1 MPELPEVETVRR
13 DLCASVCGARVTRV
27 SVLCEPMLV
36 GCDRER
42 IAESLTGSTL
52 DGISR
57 RGKVLLLRFSTGYS
71 LVVHFRMTGQLYPV
85 PADSELPTH
94 TRTIL
99 HLHDGRRLIHV
110 DVRRLGTVELVATD
124 QESQARTLQGIGPD
138 ALDTPLRPT
147 ELEALLRQRR
157 CPIKVFLLSQ
167 EHRSGIGNI
176 YASEILAAAGID
188 PRTPCRELTSAQVRR
203 VLRAVKRVLEAAVEA
218 RGTTISDYR
227 TGTGEAGLFQ
237 SKLRVYGRE
246 GQRCTRKGCRGIIRR
261 IVQAQRSTFYC
272 PECQEQGG
280 RAPAVP

>member
-13 DLCASVCGARVTRV
+13 DLCTSVCGARVTRV

-85 PADSELPTH
+85 AADSDLPTH
-94 TRTIL
+94 TRTVFEL
-99 HLHDGRRLIHV
+99 DDGRRLIHV
-110 DVRRLGTVELVATD
+110 DVRRLGTVELVATE

-138 ALDTPLRPT
+138 ALDTALRPA

-157 CPIKVFLLSQ
+157 CPIKVFLLAQ
-167 EHRSGIGNI
+167 EYWSGIGNI
-176 YASEILAAAGID
+176 YASEILAAARID
-188 PRTPCRELTSAQVRR
+188 PRTPCRELTSGQVQGL
-203 VLRAVKRVLEAAVEA
+203 LRAVKRVLAAAVEA

-227 TGTGEAGLFQ
+227 TGTGEAGRFQ
-237 SKLRVYGRE
+237 SKLRVYGKE
-246 GQRCTRKGCRGIIRR
+246 GRRCDRRGCPGTIRR

-272 PECQEQGG
+272 PECQGEGE
-280 RAPAVP
+280 VPDVT